1 MEYMSTR
8 TVRLDD
14 DSERIL
20 AEISRAKG
28 LSVSAAFKQG
38 LVALRDSIAAQ
49 GPVTTPY
56 SIYRT
61 IDLGDGD
68 ALAPARSAKR
78 EIRRVLKRK
87 ARR

>member
-1 MEYMSTR
+1 MSTR

-20 AEISRAKG
+20 EEILRAKR
-28 LSVSAAFKQG
+28 LSVSAALKQG
-38 LVALRDSIAAQ
+38 LLALRESLSKQ
-49 GPVTTPY
+49 GPTTTPY

-61 IDLGDGD
+61 IDLGSGN

-78 EIRRVLKRK
+78 EIRRLLQKK

>member
-1 MEYMSTR
+1 MSTR

-14 DSERIL
+14 ESERIL
-20 AEISRAKG
+20 AEISRAKR
-28 LSVSAAFKQG
+28 LSVSAALKQG
-38 LVALRDSIAAQ
+38 LVALRESLSAQ
-49 GPVTTPY
+49 GPTMTPY

-61 IDLGDGD
+61 IDLGNGA

-78 EIRRVLKRK
+78 EIRRLLKRK

>member
-1 MEYMSTR
+1 MSTR
-8 TVRLDD
+8 TVRLDG

-20 AEISRAKG
+20 AEIVRAKR
-28 LSVSAAFKQG
+28 LSVSGALKQG
-38 LVALRDSIAAQ
+38 LVALRESLSAQ
-49 GPVTTPY
+49 GPVTAPY

-61 IDLGDGD
+61 IDLGNGR

-78 EIRRVLKRK
+78 EIRRLLKRK